1 MQYSLVPIRHWPSS
15 KAQALGMTPNPQAE
29 EFLPF
34 LFLYLLGIDLVAKD
48 DCFFFPVGLILPFR
62 REHYLQWV

>member
-1 MQYSLVPIRHWPSS
+1 
-15 KAQALGMTPNPQAE
+15 MTPNPQAE

-48 DCFFFPVGLILPFR
+48 ECFFFPVGLILPFR